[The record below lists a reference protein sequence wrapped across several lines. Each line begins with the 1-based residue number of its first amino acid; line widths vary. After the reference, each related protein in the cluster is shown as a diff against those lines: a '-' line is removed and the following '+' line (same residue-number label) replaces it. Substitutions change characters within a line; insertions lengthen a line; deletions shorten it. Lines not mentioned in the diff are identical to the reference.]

1 MPPSNSEDAANS
13 GSINGAPTAS
23 RGIVISKPPSIK
35 ARGINDVLEHLRILK
50 TLNIHLVKN
59 TPILGNFYKLIIGT
73 VDTRLRA
80 LSIMPLPIPGKPRQ
94 IIRNMQEALE
104 TLAGILL
111 IPTAKKNDGTAST
124 PANDISPLAL
134 WRALHLLSRHLLISS
149 LTAAPPGAGIWKNL
163 HHTYTLAIQQGVTQ
177 TIPEGAACSLEEEY
191 YAAVLLG
198 CAQPMSFTG
207 REVMFLDAYLGYFA
221 EKIDICRGKPEETP
235 AMFWINPESDAP
247 ATPYSRKPPAPET
260 PVYGFSCLRLAALLE
275 NQLAAL
281 ESGTPPEQLNL
292 SSFAA
297 KPAGL
302 GVLTRLL
309 HLWGNPGKRRFPRRT
324 QNHRCKLCLG
334 FSNLCR
340 IYSTEPQA
348 VDTSVWMITNES
360 PDGYTVMHISGKTRA
375 ITVGDAVALRTET
388 GDSWQLCIIR
398 WALSENQEHIE
409 LGLQILSSRA
419 YTAEIALPEKTSEE
433 ASFRSVLVLPA
444 TTSSSLRSNEA
455 LLVPSGVLTESSEN
469 LVLVVARNNV
479 KIREIST
486 VQCDERNGLVEMFE
500 IVTR

>member
-1 MPPSNSEDAANS
+1 MPTFNSKDAANS
-13 GSINGAPTAS
+13 GSANRAS
-23 RGIVISKPPSIK
+23 TPPRSVVISKPPSIK

-59 TPILGNFYKLIIGT
+59 TPILDNFYKLVIGT
-73 VDTRLRA
+73 VDTRLRP
-80 LSIMPLPIPGKPRQ
+80 LSIIPLPIPRKPRQ
-94 IIRNMQEALE
+94 IIRNLQEALE
-104 TLAGILL
+104 TLAEILL
-111 IPTAKKNDGTAST
+111 L
-124 PANDISPLAL
+124 PAAGKNDISPLAL
-134 WRALHLLSRHLLISS
+134 WRILHLLSRHLLISS
-149 LTAAPPGAGIWKNL
+149 LTAAPPGTGIWRNL
-163 HHTYTLAIQQGVTQ
+163 HRTYALAIRQGITQ
-177 TIPEGAACSLEEEY
+177 TIPGGAACSLEEEY

-207 REVMFLDAYLGYFA
+207 REVMFLDAYLGYFS
-221 EKIDICRGKPEETP
+221 ELIDICRGRPGESP
-235 AMFWINPESDAP
+235 AMFWINPESDEP
-247 ATPYSRKPPAPET
+247 ATPYSRKPPAPDT
-260 PVYGFSCLRLAALLE
+260 LVYGFSCHRLASLLE
-275 NQLAAL
+275 KQLAAL
-281 ESGTPPEQLNL
+281 EIGTPPEQLNL

-302 GVLTRLL
+302 GVLARLL
-309 HLWGNPGKRRFPRRT
+309 RLWGNPGKRRFPRRT

-334 FSNLCR
+334 FSNLHR
-340 IYSTEPQA
+340 LYSAEPQA
-348 VDTSVWMITNES
+348 VDTSVWMITTES
-360 PDGYTVMHISGKTRA
+360 PDGYTVMHISGKTRS
-375 ITVGDAVALRTET
+375 IKVGDVVALRTET

-419 YTAEIALPEKTSEE
+419 YAAEIALPEKTAEE
-433 ASFRSVLVLPA
+433 ASFRPVLVLPA

-479 KIREIST
+479 KVREIST
-486 VQCDERNGLVEMFE
+486 VQCDERNGMVEMFE